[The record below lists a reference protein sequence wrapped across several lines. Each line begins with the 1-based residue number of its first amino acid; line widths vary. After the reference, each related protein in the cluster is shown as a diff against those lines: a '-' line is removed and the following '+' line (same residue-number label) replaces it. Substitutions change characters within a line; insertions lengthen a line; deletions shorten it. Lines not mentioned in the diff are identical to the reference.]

1 MTIIP
6 YSQDFMMHRR
16 FEAVLIT
23 DMGSA
28 QNGFDAAVRV
38 VESSRVFVPDLLN
51 VSRNSANLDVGLL
64 GDEG

>member
-1 MTIIP
+1 
-6 YSQDFMMHRR
+6 
-16 FEAVLIT
+16 
-23 DMGSA
+23 MGSA

-64 GDEG
+64 GDGG